1 MSETLTE
8 KLTRELDYI
17 KYKKKKTDGVFL
29 NKEDINIIFETLKK
43 TDKELLP
50 LLETF
55 NNVADKMFDSDH
67 YFVKN
72 MIKDILQYYN
82 ILNNDNLMESRH
94 KFYFT
99 ESKNLVKK
107 PYLSNKSLNQIKEK
121 FNIYRIFEKV
131 E

>member
-1 MSETLTE
+1 MSETLTD
-8 KLTRELDYI
+8 KLSKELDYI
-17 KYKKKKTDGVFL
+17 KYKKNKSNGIFL
-29 NKEDINIIFETLKK
+29 NKEDINLIFETLKK
-43 TDKELLP
+43 SDKELQP

-55 NNVADKMFDSDH
+55 EDVVEKMYDTDH

-72 MIKDILQYYN
+72 IIKDILQYYN
-82 ILNNDNLMESRH
+82 ILNNNNLMESRH

-121 FNIYRIFEKV
+121 FNMYRIFEKV
-131 E
+131 